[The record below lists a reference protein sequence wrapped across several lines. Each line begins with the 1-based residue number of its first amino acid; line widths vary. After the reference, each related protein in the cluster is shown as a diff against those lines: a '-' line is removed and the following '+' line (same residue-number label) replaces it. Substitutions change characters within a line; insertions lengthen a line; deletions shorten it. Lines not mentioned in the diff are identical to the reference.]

1 MFCTVSQQIVPLN
14 IFPRICL
21 KICSG
26 GYSERSGLR
35 VFPQDLLMPCEV
47 VRNWANLGMNML
59 QIFSPL
65 QYLYTQIFSLPDLV
79 STFSL
84 TNYLVTSDCFHWNLG
99 NIICLLFIWN
109 LKHHMSWRP
118 GDHLILQANPSW
130 AQRTPLGTKGT
141 PKISR
146 EYLLGPR
153 GLP

>member
-1 MFCTVSQQIVPLN
+1 MSQYNHLEDLKMSYKRNAVQPFKKLGTKNTKTKLQSMCFVLTVSQQIVPLN

-65 QYLYTQIFSLPDLV
+65 QYLYTQIFSLPNLV
-79 STFSL
+79 STFLL

-99 NIICLLFIWN
+99 NIICFLF
-109 LKHHMSWRP
+109 ME
-118 GDHLILQANPSW
+118 
-130 AQRTPLGTKGT
+130 
-141 PKISR
+141 PKTSHV
-146 EYLLGPR
+146 LASK
-153 GLP
+153 

>member
-1 MFCTVSQQIVPLN
+1 MSYKRNAVQPFKKLGAKTLVHVFCTVSQQIVPLN

-99 NIICLLFIWN
+99 NIICLLF
-109 LKHHMSWRP
+109 ME
-118 GDHLILQANPSW
+118 
-130 AQRTPLGTKGT
+130 
-141 PKISR
+141 PKTSHV
-146 EYLLGPR
+146 LASK
-153 GLP
+153 